1 MKFERS
7 WGTWQG
13 SRCCLSAGSLL
24 LPLLLLPRRPPSAAS
39 SGTGSSCGTP
49 GGLRSRRGGATKVL
63 LLLLRVPLPL
73 RRRRSGPSRAAPRR
87 GRLQLLRRALFSPEL
102 LLLEAT
108 TARSPRRLGADRQQQ
123 QQRSGEPL
131 GRPLP
136 LPMPV
141 LLLFQRRRQ
150 QPLSSWASPRRPR
163 RLRTPRRWPRPPRAR
178 GGGESFSSFFVFSFL
193 DLDLERESFGFFV
206 FTRPARA
213 FSLVSTLF
221 SWLSWIIAISAS
233 SFLPPYAIANAAASY
248 CDSSSCF
255 SQTSGSPIRSTYAC
269 IASSLLMPASLAQW
283 SYLARASRERKPG
296 RSPWTSP
303 RVAWGGC
310 WVRRWGERERGGG

>member
-63 LLLLRVPLPL
+63 LLLRVPLPL

-108 TARSPRRLGADRQQQ
+108 TARSQRRLGAERQQQ

-163 RLRTPRRWPRPPRAR
+163 RPRTPRRWPRPPRAR

-310 WVRRWGERERGGG
+310 WVRRWRERERGGG